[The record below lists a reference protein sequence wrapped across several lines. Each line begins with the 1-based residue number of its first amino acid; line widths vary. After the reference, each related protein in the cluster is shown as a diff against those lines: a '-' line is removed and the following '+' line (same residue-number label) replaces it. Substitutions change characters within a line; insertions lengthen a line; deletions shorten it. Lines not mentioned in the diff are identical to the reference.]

1 MNRLQ
6 TVEATRSKSVK
17 GTAGKVKA
25 KRSRAHVSPTL
36 VREYQR
42 YFVAPTSTPD
52 SFKVLDL
59 TDGASFSFTSHT

>member
-6 TVEATRSKSVK
+6 TVEATRSKVAK
-17 GTAGKVKA
+17 GTAAKVKA
-25 KRSRAHVSPTL
+25 KRSQAHVAPTL
-36 VREYQR
+36 VREYRQ
-42 YFVAPTSTPD
+42 YFVAPASTPD

>member
-6 TVEATRSKSVK
+6 TVEAARSKSAK

-25 KRSRAHVSPTL
+25 KRRRAHVSPTL
-36 VREYQR
+36 VSEYRR